1 MLSIPGTTRIFL
13 YQDKVDMRKSF
24 EGLSALA
31 EENFP
36 DQLLTGALFIFLN
49 KKKDRIKVLYFDQ
62 DGLAIWYKLLEKGTF
77 SWKQIDHT
85 SINRREFLIL
95 LEGITPKRLQKRWQP
110 P

>member
-1 MLSIPGTTRIFL
+1 
-13 YQDKVDMRKSF
+13 MRKSF

-36 DQLLTGALFIFLN
+36 DQLLTGALFVFLN

-62 DGLAIWYKLLEKGTF
+62 DGLAIWYKLQEKWTF